1 MPKSFSALI
10 ILVLA
15 AGVFAQEPPKPPA
28 PSGGAFS
35 WTVFDSESGYLGVQT
50 EEVTRQNFAKFGL
63 AAVRGVA
70 VSKVIEGSPAASAG
84 LREGDVILRIN
95 GEEVTG
101 TRKLTRLISEI
112 APDHEARLTVY
123 RDGTEREITVTIG
136 RRPLPKIGEGVF
148 GGPANSAPDLRE
160 AEKRLRDYFERMEE
174 LPARPMLLPR
184 RQIGVSVLPLT
195 DQLSKFFKVEG
206 GVLVSEVRDGSP
218 AQKAGITAGDVI
230 VEANGKSV
238 KDTDD
243 LISAINA
250 KQDGEITLTVIRN
263 GKRQTIK
270 TAAEAVKP
278 MQELPPAQPDVRILR
293 RTLPAP
299 LTLGDWATRGRII

>member
-148 GGPANSAPDLRE
+148 GDPANSAPDLRE
-160 AEKRLRDYFERMEE
+160 AEKRLRDYLERMEE

-230 VEANGKSV
+230 VEANGKSL